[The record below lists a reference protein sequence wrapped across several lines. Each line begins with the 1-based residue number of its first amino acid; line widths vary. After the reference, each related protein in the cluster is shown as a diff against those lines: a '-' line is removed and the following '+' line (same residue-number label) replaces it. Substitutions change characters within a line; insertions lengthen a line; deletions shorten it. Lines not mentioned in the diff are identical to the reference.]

1 MNAANAKW
9 GDLVPRV
16 LSAVALL
23 VIGVVAVWA
32 GGFWIHFLVSLA
44 CGLMVWELVR
54 MLHGSDTQTA
64 PWLAFVSAAALF
76 FASYAPFPTV
86 ILPMLLAPSFVGF
99 SILPVETKPLNGRR
113 IFMGYTAM
121 ILIAGFSLIALRD
134 DFGIIWMAW
143 LLIVVIVT
151 DVAGYFAGR
160 ILAGPKFWPAVS
172 PKKTWSGTIAG
183 WIGAAIVGVIFTQM
197 FGGGATVVIVS
208 VVVALASQLGDIA
221 ESAIKRHVGVKDS
234 STLIPGHGGLLDR
247 FDGMLGAA
255 QFLIIIEFFID
266 FPPSVAG

>member
-1 MNAANAKW
+1 MSAASSKW

-16 LSAVALL
+16 LSAVAML
-23 VIGVVAVWA
+23 VIGFVAVWA
-32 GGFWIHFLVSLA
+32 GGFWIHALVSLA

-54 MLHGSDTQTA
+54 MLHGADSKIA
-64 PWLAFVSAAALF
+64 LSLSLISGAALF
-76 FASYAPFPTV
+76 GASYAPFPSF
-86 ILPMLLAPSFVGF
+86 ILPLLIAPSFVGF
-99 SILPVETKPLNGRR
+99 SMLSSGARPFTGRR
-113 IFMGYTAM
+113 IFMSYTAM

-134 DFGIIWMAW
+134 DFGIVWMAW

-160 ILAGPKFWPAVS
+160 MLGGPKFWPAVS
-172 PKKTWSGTIAG
+172 PKKTWSGTVAG
-183 WIGAAIVGVIFTQM
+183 WIGAAVVGAIFASM
-197 FGGGATVVIVS
+197 YGGGLI
-208 VVVALASQLGDIA
+208 VVVVSIAAALASQLGDIA

-234 STLIPGHGGLLDR
+234 SNLIPGHGGLLDR

-255 QFLIIIEFFID
+255 VLLIIINMVIG